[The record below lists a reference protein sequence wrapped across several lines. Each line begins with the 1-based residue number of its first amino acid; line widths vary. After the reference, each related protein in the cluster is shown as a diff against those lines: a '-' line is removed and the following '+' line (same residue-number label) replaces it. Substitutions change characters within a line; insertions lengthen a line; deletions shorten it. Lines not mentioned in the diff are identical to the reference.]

1 MTMNTNRLLA
11 LMKKDMK
18 SVFRNPAT
26 LFLVIIFPLI
36 LTLAFGFAFGA
47 MGIGIESTYDIAV
60 INKDNTGYTWAN
72 DFARNIDASDVL
84 NVIPYEDN
92 DSAQRDLSEGKIDAV
107 VIIPANFGNSCQSYV
122 ENPTSPASW
131 INTSL
136 VLTLDSGSMIITQT
150 LPPVLYTVLLDTI
163 VPGTS
168 GASLPVDIGSP
179 ALVSAEKRSQ
189 FDYMAP
195 GLFAFAG
202 IFLIMTVA
210 ENFVSQKEKGLLKR
224 INVTPATPAD
234 VMGSQTVSNLVLAAM
249 QTAVVFGISAIVG
262 FKPNVGLD
270 GYLMAFGMSM
280 VFSLCTVGCGLITAT
295 LAKNS
300 GMATGISFIFIIPMM
315 FMGTFVPVPQAVGQ
329 LVPSYYFTDAL
340 TSLFLRGAPVL
351 SSTVLLDLAVL
362 SIISA
367 GLFLVG
373 MFLYRKFGNK

>member
-1 MTMNTNRLLA
+1 MNAKRIIA
-11 LMKKDMK
+11 LMKKDLK

-26 LFLVIIFPLI
+26 IFLVIIFPLI

-47 MGIGIESTYDIAV
+47 IGTGMESTYDVAV
-60 INKDNTGYTWAN
+60 INNDTTGYSWAN
-72 DFARNIDASDVL
+72 NFTRNIDAKDII
-84 NVIPYEDN
+84 NVIPYADTA
-92 DSAQRDLSEGKIDAV
+92 SAQRDLTEGKIDAV
-107 VIIPANFGNSCQSYV
+107 IVIPADFGNSCQSFV
-122 ENPTSPASW
+122 DNPSSPASW
-131 INTSL
+131 TNTSL
-136 VLTLDSGSMIITQT
+136 MLSLDSGSMIITQT
-150 LPPVLYTVLLDTI
+150 LPPVLYTVLLDTLI
-163 VPGTS
+163 PGAS
-168 GASLPVDIGSP
+168 GASLPVAIGSP
-179 ALVSAEKRSQ
+179 TLVSSEGRSQ

-234 VMGSQTVSNLVLAAM
+234 VIGSQTVSNLVLAAM
-249 QTAVVFGISAIVG
+249 QTAVIFGISAVVG
-262 FKPNVGLD
+262 FRPNIGLES
-270 GYLMAFGMSM
+270 YLMAFALSM

-295 LAKNS
+295 IAKNS
-300 GMATGISFIFIIPMM
+300 GMATGLSFMFIIPMM

-329 LVPSYYFTDAL
+329 FVPSYYFTDAL

-351 SSTVLLDLAVL
+351 SSTVLIDLAVL

-367 GLFLVG
+367 GLFMAG